1 MPDPVDSRPGSRK
14 PSEQS
19 NFRLKRNASISKAS
33 MKEQIKEEVREK
45 LKEEEQR
52 LSAPRSVHSIRE
64 TYRERE
70 VDQEIEKEK
79 SAEREK
85 EIEYHKNRLAMR
97 VSGHSYEYKDYDVEE
112 VREETTHVKT
122 TYRKVERTEIKEEI
136 HSHQIHYKEKREH
149 KREERYVR
157 SEREQRKVGRDSQ
170 ESDSRKG
177 EIETPTKRNIMDI
190 SDTEMVIQN
199 AKKHAEKMDMRES
212 YEKMNYRNEKRRKY
226 IEAQK
231 VIKSKALSDELKNIQ
246 FSGDV
251 SLQDVKK
258 QARKLKKIRE
268 RKMRL
273 GVDSSR
279 ETREVEPG
287 HTRSRKRGEEG
298 YQEKESVTDSE
309 KEKVRQAQMI
319 TFQAQPDNFLQ
330 KNENGTFET
339 LGMKVQKRQKMK
351 YVKEETEI
359 DIDQDLKE
367 SKPSKPLSIE
377 NDFSPK
383 FETGSASHNVERVI
397 HGEEQ
402 QVTAER
408 TAGKNQRYLPPKPS
422 KFVKVVEEEED
433 SEEEIQEK
441 RDNGKSYQIS
451 REKGNPREREPFEK
465 RKGRRVES
473 KQVSGMRLSKT
484 DS

>member
-1 MPDPVDSRPGSRK
+1 
-14 PSEQS
+14 
-19 NFRLKRNASISKAS
+19 

-45 LKEEEQR
+45 LKEEEQK
-52 LSAPRSVHSIRE
+52 LSGSRPVQSIRE
-64 TYRERE
+64 TNRERK
-70 VDQEIEKEK
+70 VNQEIEKEK
-79 SAEREK
+79 SVEREK

-97 VSGHSYEYKDYDVEE
+97 VSGHSYEYKDYHVEE
-112 VREETTHVKT
+112 VREETTQVKT
-122 TYRKVERTEIKEEI
+122 TYRKVERTEIREEI
-136 HSHQIHYKEKREH
+136 HSHQIQYEGTTEH

-157 SEREQRKVGRDSQ
+157 SEREQRGVDRDSQ
-170 ESDSRKG
+170 EQDSLKG

-199 AKKHAEKMDMRES
+199 AKKHAEMDMRES
-212 YEKMNYRNEKRRKY
+212 NEKINYRKEKRRKY

-231 VIKSKALSDELKNIQ
+231 VIKSRALSDELKNIQ

-279 ETREVEPG
+279 ETREGDPG
-287 HTRSRKRGEEG
+287 LDRSRKRGEEG

-319 TFQAQPDNFLQ
+319 TFQAQPEQFLQ

-367 SKPSKPLSIE
+367 SKPNKPLSIE

-383 FETGSASHNVERVI
+383 FETGSVSHNVERVN
-397 HGEEQ
+397 HGEET
-402 QVTAER
+402 QVTADR

-422 KFVKVVEEEED
+422 KFGEVVEEDED

-451 REKGNPREREPFEK
+451 RERGNPREREPIEK
-465 RKGRRVES
+465 RKGKRVES
-473 KQVSGMRLSKT
+473 KQVSDMRIPKT